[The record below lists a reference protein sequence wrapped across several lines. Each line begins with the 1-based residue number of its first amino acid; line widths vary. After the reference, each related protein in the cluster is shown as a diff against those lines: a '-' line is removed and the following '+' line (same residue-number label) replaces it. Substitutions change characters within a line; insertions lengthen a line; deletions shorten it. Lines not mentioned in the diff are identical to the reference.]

1 MTAKLSSRRRTALR
15 RRGRVNMLWTLLVAG
30 LGLIAV
36 LVVILRQGTTDR
48 GLEKKVLVVH
58 CAAGMRVPIEEISEA
73 YEESYG
79 VRIELQLNGS
89 GTLLNQ
95 LQVNKFSDADLY
107 LAADDFFTDKAV
119 KEGLAAETIPIA
131 HQRPVIA
138 VRKDSKKKIE
148 SLRDLLK
155 PGVAIA
161 MGNVEATAVG
171 KAVKNRLEKIEVGD
185 TNRWLQLEER
195 VRDEGVFKPT
205 VNDIATDVKLG
216 AVDAALVWDSTVAM
230 PKYKKELKAIVIPE
244 LEAAPDLISIAVLNS
259 SSNPTAALRFARF
272 VTARDRGLKSFKKYG
287 TRPVDGDV
295 WADAPE
301 ISFFC
306 GAINRRAIEDV
317 IDEFRKRE
325 GVIVNT
331 QYNGCGTLTSQMK
344 TIVDQSSDQGFPDV
358 YMACD
363 RYYLDNVREW
373 FQEDVDVSDVELVLA
388 VPKGSKTVKS
398 LEDLVKPGVRV
409 AIGQPKQCT
418 IGALT
423 RRMLES
429 ENLYEKLMEKQVT
442 DGEVVVEKPSSA
454 LLIPDVVVGR
464 VDATIAYVTDVI
476 PNEKDVDIIRI
487 ETKHNIAIQPFSIA
501 KTSDHKYL
509 VRRLYRKIANSEKSF
524 EDAGFHFRLGGS
536 SETDPDDS
544 ADKPDAVNKP
554 ESDSP

>member
-1 MTAKLSSRRRTALR
+1 
-15 RRGRVNMLWTLLVAG
+15 MLWTLLVAG

-155 PGVAIA
+155 PGVAVA

-244 LEAAPDLISIAVLNS
+244 LEASPDLISIAVLNS

-295 WADAPE
+295 WADTPE

-388 VPKGSKTVKS
+388 VPKVSKTVKS

-409 AIGQPKQCT
+409 AIGQP
-418 IGALT
+418 
-423 RRMLES
+423 
-429 ENLYEKLMEKQVT
+429 
-442 DGEVVVEKPSSA
+442 
-454 LLIPDVVVGR
+454 
-464 VDATIAYVTDVI
+464 
-476 PNEKDVDIIRI
+476 
-487 ETKHNIAIQPFSIA
+487 
-501 KTSDHKYL
+501 
-509 VRRLYRKIANSEKSF
+509 
-524 EDAGFHFRLGGS
+524 
-536 SETDPDDS
+536 
-544 ADKPDAVNKP
+544 
-554 ESDSP
+554 